1 MMPVT
6 LSALLRQPSLGLTA
20 LTGREA
26 PDREISWVHASELLD
41 PTPYLDGGELLLSV
55 GMWLSPGTTVRRAGQ
70 ASVAAYVDRLVRAG
84 VAGLGFGVGLTH
96 AEVPGALIEA
106 ASARELPLLSVPQ
119 TTPFIAI
126 GRVVWEAMAA
136 DHNAELMHTFQ
147 AQQELTRA
155 AIAAGPGGVV
165 RRLAE
170 RLGGWA
176 VLLDAAGSVVHAYP
190 AGAARQAP
198 WLAQE
203 LERLRDVA
211 TPVSTTLSVD
221 GDQIVVQSLRP
232 ERRTRGFLA
241 IGIPSRP
248 TTEQRNVLNTAVSL
262 LTLVLAQASALR
274 TAEDH
279 LRTAIFDL
287 LVNGDLNRAERLAT
301 DMWGGLPAEPVRIA
315 LVAGPAAALDDLTDV
330 LDAAAASSTER
341 LFFATVVDRVAAFY
355 PAAARI
361 REQVLAAACA
371 SESLTVGES
380 TEAGLAELAR
390 AHREAEQA
398 LRIGIRHHRRH
409 TQFADIGASA
419 ILELL
424 ETPRAAAF
432 AASLLRPLTEHD
444 STGRGDL
451 VRSLGV
457 WLDHNG
463 QWDAAAAVLGV
474 HRHTLRH
481 RIRRVCELLGRD
493 LDVAAVRVELWT
505 AIQLL
510 DGTRSPWRGLPTGR

>member
-1 MMPVT
+1 MMPVP

-26 PDREISWVHASELLD
+26 LDREISWVHASELLD

-55 GMWLSPGTTVRRAGQ
+55 GMWLSPRTAVRKAGQ
-70 ASVAAYVDRLVRAG
+70 ASVAAYVDRLVRTG

-96 AEVPGALIEA
+96 AEVPGVLIEA
-106 ASARELPLLSVPQ
+106 ASARGLPLLSVPK

-126 GRVVWEAMAA
+126 GRVVWEVMAA

-170 RLGGWA
+170 RLDGWA
-176 VLLDAAGSVVHAYP
+176 VLLDAAGSVVHASP
-190 AGAARQAP
+190 PGAALQAP

-301 DMWGGLPAEPVRIA
+301 DMWGGLPSEPVRIA
-315 LVAGPAAALDDLTDV
+315 LVAGAAASLDDLTDV
-330 LDAAAASSTER
+330 LDAAAASAPEQLFYASVADR
-341 LFFATVVDRVAAFY
+341 LAVMY
-355 PAAARI
+355 PATARM
-361 REQVLAAACA
+361 REKVLAAAGA
-371 SESLTVGES
+371 SAALTVGES
-380 TEAGLAELAR
+380 TDIELPDIGQ

-398 LRIGIRHHRRH
+398 LGVGIRRHQQH
-409 TQFADIGASA
+409 TQFGDIGASA
-419 ILELL
+419 MLELL
-424 ETPRAAAF
+424 ATPQATAF
-432 AASLLRPLTEHD
+432 AESLLRPLIEHD
-444 STGRGDL
+444 ASGRGDL
-451 VRSLGV
+451 VASLRA

-463 QWDAAAAVLGV
+463 QWDAAAAELGV

-481 RIRRVCELLGRD
+481 RIGHAATLLGRD

-505 AIQLL
+505 AVRLL
-510 DGTRSPWRGLPTGR
+510 G

>member
-1 MMPVT
+1 MPVT
-6 LSALLRQPSLGLTA
+6 LSSLLRQPSLGLAA

-26 PDREISWVHASELLD
+26 LDREIAWVHASELLD

-55 GMWLSPGTTVRRAGQ
+55 GMWLRPGMAVRKAGQ
-70 ASVAAYVDRLVRAG
+70 ASAAAYVDRLVRTG

-96 AEVPGALIEA
+96 AEVPRALIEA
-106 ASARELPLLSVPQ
+106 ASTRELPLLSVPK

-155 AIAAGPGGVV
+155 AIAAGTGGVV

-170 RLGGWA
+170 RLGGWV
-176 VLLDAAGSVVHAYP
+176 VLLDAAGSVVHAAP
-190 AGAARQAP
+190 AGAARKAP

-241 IGIPSRP
+241 IGIASRP
-248 TTEQRNVLNTAVSL
+248 TAEQRNVLNTAVSL

-274 TAEDH
+274 TAEAQ
-279 LRTAIFDL
+279 LRTTIFDL
-287 LVNGDLNRAERLAT
+287 LVNGDLNRADRLAT
-301 DMWGGLPAEPVRIA
+301 DMWGGLPSGPVRIA
-315 LVAGPAAALDDLTDV
+315 LVAGASAALDDLTDV
-330 LDAAAASSTER
+330 LDAAAAAAPEQLFFAGITER
-341 LFFATVVDRVAAFY
+341 LAVIY
-355 PAAARI
+355 PARG
-361 REQVLAAACA
+361 RMSEQVLASAGASAA
-371 SESLTVGES
+371 LTVGES
-380 TEAGLAELAR
+380 TDTELIEIGR

-398 LRIGIRHHRRH
+398 LSVGLRSHRQH

-419 ILELL
+419 MLELL
-424 ETPRAAAF
+424 ATPQGTAF
-432 AASLLRPLTEHD
+432 AESLLRPLLDHD
-444 STGRGDL
+444 ASGRGDL
-451 VRSLGV
+451 IISLRA

-463 QWDAAAAVLGV
+463 QWDAAAAELGV
-474 HRHTLRH
+474 HRHTLRN
-481 RIRRVCELLGRD
+481 RIGRAARLLGRD

-505 AIQLL
+505 AVRLY
-510 DGTRSPWRGLPTGR
+510 G

>member
-26 PDREISWVHASELLD
+26 LDREISWVHASELLD

-55 GMWLSPGTTVRRAGQ
+55 GMWLSPGTAVRKAGQ
-70 ASVAAYVDRLVRAG
+70 ASVAAYVDRLVRTG

-96 AEVPGALIEA
+96 AEVPRALIEA
-106 ASARELPLLSVPQ
+106 ASAREFPLLSVPK

-126 GRVVWEAMAA
+126 SRVVWEAMAA
-136 DHNAELMHTFQ
+136 DQNAEMMHTFQ

-155 AIAAGPGGVV
+155 AIAAGAGGVV

-170 RLGGWA
+170 RLDGWA
-176 VLLDAAGSVVHAYP
+176 MLLDAAGSVVHAAP

-198 WLAQE
+198 WLVQE

-241 IGIPSRP
+241 IGIASRP
-248 TTEQRNVLNTAVSL
+248 TAEQRNVLNTAVSL
-262 LTLVLAQASALR
+262 LTLALAQASALR
-274 TAEDH
+274 TAEAH

-287 LVNGDLNRAERLAT
+287 LVNGELNRADRLAL
-301 DMWGGLPAEPVRIA
+301 DMWGGLPSGPVRMSI
-315 LVAGPAAALDDLTDV
+315 VAGATSALDDLTDI
-330 LDAAAASSTER
+330 LDATAASSPEQ
-341 LFFATVVDRVAAFY
+341 LFFANVADRLAVIY
-355 PAAARI
+355 PAKARI
-361 REQVLAAACA
+361 REKVLASAGASAA
-371 SESLTVGES
+371 LTVGES
-380 TEAGLAELAR
+380 TDTELTDIGR
-390 AHREAEQA
+390 AYREAEQA
-398 LRIGIRHHRRH
+398 LGVGIRNHRQH

-419 ILELL
+419 MLELL
-424 ETPRAAAF
+424 ATPQATAF
-432 AASLLRPLTEHD
+432 AESLLRPLFDHD
-444 STGRGDL
+444 ATARGDL
-451 VRSLGV
+451 VVSLRA

-463 QWDAAAAVLGV
+463 QWDAAAAELGI

-481 RIRRVCELLGRD
+481 RIERAGKLLGRD

-505 AIQLL
+505 ALRLL
-510 DGTRSPWRGLPTGR
+510 G

>member
-1 MMPVT
+1 
-6 LSALLRQPSLGLTA
+6 
-20 LTGREA
+20 
-26 PDREISWVHASELLD
+26 
-41 PTPYLDGGELLLSV
+41 
-55 GMWLSPGTTVRRAGQ
+55 
-70 ASVAAYVDRLVRAG
+70 
-84 VAGLGFGVGLTH
+84 
-96 AEVPGALIEA
+96 
-106 ASARELPLLSVPQ
+106 
-119 TTPFIAI
+119 
-126 GRVVWEAMAA
+126 MAA

-170 RLGGWA
+170 RLDGWA
-176 VLLDAAGSVVHAYP
+176 VLLDAAGSVVHASP

-301 DMWGGLPAEPVRIA
+301 DMWGGLPSEPVRIA
-315 LVAGPAAALDDLTDV
+315 LVAGRPLPLMTSPTSWTQRPHRRRSDCSSRRSLTGWRPSIRRLPGYGSRSLQRPV
-330 LDAAAASSTER
+330 LRSRSRSASRRRRGWQNSLGRTVR
-341 LFFATVVDRVAAFY
+341 LNR
-355 PAAARI
+355 R
-361 REQVLAAACA
+361 CA
-371 SESLTVGES
+371 SASVTTVAIPS
-380 TEAGLAELAR
+380 S
-390 AHREAEQA
+390 
-398 LRIGIRHHRRH
+398 RISGPRPFWSCWRRH
-409 TQFADIGASA
+409 
-419 ILELL
+419 
-424 ETPRAAAF
+424 R
-432 AASLLRPLTEHD
+432 LR
-444 STGRGDL
+444 
-451 VRSLGV
+451 
-457 WLDHNG
+457 
-463 QWDAAAAVLGV
+463 
-474 HRHTLRH
+474 
-481 RIRRVCELLGRD
+481 
-493 LDVAAVRVELWT
+493 
-505 AIQLL
+505 
-510 DGTRSPWRGLPTGR
+510 RSPRRCFVR